1 VHGYDLETA
10 ERSSKKM
17 NDPDFKKKQEKL
29 WLELEAQHIKQFGR
43 NTK

>member
-1 VHGYDLETA
+1 MIWKVPKDIQE
-10 ERSSKKM
+10 KM

-29 WLELEAQHIKQFGR
+29 WLKLEAQHIKQFGR